1 MTFRIEEIIEFI
13 FNNTSLLYIESFSLI
28 AKVYILWLLIAY
40 ARKAKYFHKS
50 LWYLL
55 GIVIGA
61 SVVNLS
67 WIVTLCGDLFSI
79 INTHKVNFIIQ
90 IAWGFNILLL
100 ICLGLLLESLS
111 TKEFQVNI
119 LQRIFAIFNFSIMA
133 ALFGIA
139 VFYFQETYVCTFSEI
154 LMRISLIVTLLPL
167 LFALWHTWRLNIKQY
182 PRILY
187 KQLKLLS
194 RFLVAP
200 YLAVHAIDSIF
211 LLYNFN
217 NKEVDF
223 NLNTISTPLLTA
235 VIFYTI
241 KKILRLRFLNF
252 SSHVQELPKTS
263 HFIEDFRRAVEQL
276 SHARNVSELD
286 AIVRQFF
293 SEAFELLPTR
303 SQLYIRSA
311 ELRSPNTPKQLG
323 GLSSREQAVE
333 KFIDKQ
339 IGDKTYLEVL
349 KEVRILITDDLAFSN
364 FYENDTIRSDLV
376 TFLEANSFDVF
387 LPIFEGSMLLG
398 YIIIERLSRP
408 ERFYSESERDEML
421 VFVRYLSSMINLLE
435 NRNLNLLIK
444 KEKELREELYSKHQE
459 IAQFKESM
467 RTFLRSAQYRSIGI
481 VLYKNRKFSYLN
493 EIAKDMLE
501 VDLNRD
507 TGDFITQRVSQLAHQ
522 VETYKTTQ
530 STMVTDSRGERLVLT
545 ALSHAEHHSVIITV
559 HYPEI
564 ADMVRSQI
572 ELLKNPSEW
581 DYLLYLET
589 TQSGQIINKMLPGSS
604 GPLLNF
610 KVELLKAALSP
621 KAVLLNLPEDDLLP
635 TAEIIHHISMRQ
647 LLHVF
652 SVQPYLSTTEVASAI
667 FGLNTLIQEQPQ
679 QQRPLLEK
687 LDKIGTLCIQNI
699 HLLDRELQEQLAE
712 FIQYGYFRPY
722 RSDHRIFSDV
732 RIICSTNQDLSSLV
746 ASDRFSR
753 ALLEQLR
760 ETMVTLPSLLNL
772 SQDDMEVLVEGFTQQ
787 AVASRTY
794 KNLLELSPKERH
806 KLIADRPISVQE
818 FRKKVLYRLVDK
830 SRKSAVY
837 EEAQFDPAY
846 SVSDPA
852 LAEAARFG
860 KKALKDPRIMGM
872 LWNKFQNQNK
882 IALFLGVNR
891 SSINRRLKEFN
902 ITQSDA

>member
-1 MTFRIEEIIEFI
+1 MTFRIEEIIE
-13 FNNTSLLYIESFSLI
+13 LLLSKKFLFWIESFSLI
-28 AKVYILWLLIAY
+28 AKLYILWLLFAY
-40 ARKAKYFHKS
+40 VRKSKSFHKS

-55 GIVIGA
+55 GVGIGGA
-61 SVVNLS
+61 IVNLA
-67 WIVTLCGDLFSI
+67 WIITLIDRLFLQLDIRI
-79 INTHKVNFIIQ
+79 INFVVRFS
-90 IAWGFNILLL
+90 WGFNLLL
-100 ICLGLLLESLS
+100 FQCLGLLLTSLS
-111 TKEFQVNI
+111 TKEFKANI
-119 LQRIFAIFNFSIMA
+119 LQKIFAGFNGILMA
-133 ALFGIA
+133 VFFGIA
-139 VFYFQETYVCTFSEI
+139 LLSFNQPAMYVFEEA
-154 LMRISLIVTLLPL
+154 LMKLSLIATLLPL
-167 LFALWHTWRLNIKQY
+167 SLALGHTWRLKINHY
-182 PRILY
+182 PRILVR
-187 KQLKLLS
+187 QLKLLS
-194 RFLVAP
+194 KFLITPYLFVQVVETIFLV
-200 YLAVHAIDSIF
+200 YD
-211 LLYNFN
+211 FN
-217 NKEVDF
+217 NVDIDF
-223 NLNTISTPLLTA
+223 NLNTISTPFLTA

-241 KKILRLRFLNF
+241 KQILRLRFLNF
-252 SSHVQELPKTS
+252 SSHVEELPQTS

-303 SQLYIRSA
+303 SQLYIRST

-610 KVELLKAALSP
+610 KIELLKAALSP

-732 RIICSTNQDLSSLV
+732 RIICSTNQDLSALV